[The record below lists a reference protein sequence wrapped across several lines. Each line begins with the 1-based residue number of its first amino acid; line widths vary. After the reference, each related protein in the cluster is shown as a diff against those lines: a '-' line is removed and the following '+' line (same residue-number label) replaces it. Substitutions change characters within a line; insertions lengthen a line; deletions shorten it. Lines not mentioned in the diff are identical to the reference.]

1 MKLSQA
7 DENVLTTL
15 FGKEVV
21 EKLSGALKSEDGE
34 LSLGVRL
41 NGRVITQDDEK
52 LLKEN
57 AVQQGKEIGSKELAR
72 ELKINLDSGEKD
84 PKIIA
89 EKLKSSIIT
98 TLEDKY
104 KNPQPGEREKELE
117 EKLKA
122 EGAKYDKLFG
132 THSETLTLIEEK
144 DKAFTGLQSEIKTKE
159 RNNNI
164 LKSFPEKMKM
174 DRNDALLITTNSFD
188 FEDVD
193 GKTVARSKA
202 DGQIVTTGTGQPE
215 TIDNVVKS
223 FVEKKQWVKG
233 TGMGGG
239 DRSTSG
245 KKGGKTP
252 EEAHKFLTEK
262 GVNPSSPEGIKEFR
276 ELTSKVEE

>member
-1 MKLSQA
+1 MKFSQA

-34 LSLGVRL
+34 LSLGARL
-41 NGRVITQDDEK
+41 NGRVITQDDER
-52 LLKEN
+52 LLKES
-57 AVQQGKEIGSKELAR
+57 AVQQGKEIGSKELAK
-72 ELKINLDSGEKD
+72 ELKIDLGSGEKD

-89 EKLKSSIIT
+89 EKLRSSVIT

-104 KNPQPGEREKELE
+104 KNPQPGEKEKELE
-117 EKLKA
+117 GRLQTET
-122 EGAKYDKLFG
+122 AKYDKLFG
-132 THSETLTLIEEK
+132 THTETLKLIEEK
-144 DKAFTGLQSEIKTKE
+144 EKEYTGLQSQIKTKE
-159 RNNNI
+159 RNNTI

-174 DRNDALLITTNSFD
+174 DRNDALTITISSFD
-188 FEDVD
+188 FEESD
-193 GKTVARSKA
+193 GKTVARSKK
-202 DGQIVTTGTGQPE
+202 DGQIVTNGTGQPE

-223 FVEKKQWVKG
+223 FVEQKQWVKG
-233 TGMGGG
+233 SGMGGS
-239 DRSTSG
+239 DRGEGT

-276 ELTSKVEE
+276 ELTSKTE